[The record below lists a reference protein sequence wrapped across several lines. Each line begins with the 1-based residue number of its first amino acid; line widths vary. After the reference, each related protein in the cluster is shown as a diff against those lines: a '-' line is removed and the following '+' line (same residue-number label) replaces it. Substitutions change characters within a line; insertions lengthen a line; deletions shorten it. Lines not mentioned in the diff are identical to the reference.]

1 MSNKPTANVSPNN
14 LKNQPVR
21 ICFVYQTDYPWDVRV
36 EKIARGLTAAG
47 HHVTLVSANEK
58 GRARREQLPEAE
70 VLRLPHFKGI
80 FRFLNGVINF
90 PFFFNPFWLFA
101 IARCVRKGGADAI
114 VVRDLPLALTGI
126 FVGWLYRVPV
136 IMDMAECYPELLRN
150 MWRYGNFNIVNVF
163 ARNPLFADWIERMA
177 VRRLDHTFVMV
188 EESRDRLQAIGADP
202 ARLSIVSNTPPRGK
216 FEPLMGVAHGTAASR
231 PLTVVYAGWVNRGR
245 GIDTVVEGMAA
256 YVQLHGRDV
265 RLIVIGTGD
274 AEAECRARSHELG
287 LDDVISFK
295 GWLGNEQVVEYV
307 LASDVGLV
315 PHHVSGH
322 WNNTVPNKL
331 FDYMASGVVVLTSN
345 TRPVARIVTET
356 GSGLVYQ
363 DYDAADFA
371 TQLAKLAKPE
381 LRASMAERARAAVR
395 ARYNWEHDI
404 AVLVGVIE
412 SVCAQ
417 ATPGSPS
424 ATQG

>member
-1 MSNKPTANVSPNN
+1 
-14 LKNQPVR
+14 VR

-36 EKIARGLTAAG
+36 EKILRGLTSAG
-47 HHVTLVSANEK
+47 HRLTLVSANEK
-58 GRARREQLPEAE
+58 GRARRESLPEAE
-70 VLRLPHFKGI
+70 VVRLPHVRGVL
-80 FRFLNGVINF
+80 RFLNGVINF
-90 PFFFNPFWLFA
+90 PFFFNPFWIFA
-101 IARCVRKGGADAI
+101 VARCVRKGGADLI
-114 VVRDLPLALTGI
+114 VVRDLPLALTAV

-136 IMDMAECYPELLRN
+136 MMDMAECYPELLRN

-188 EESRDRLQAIGADP
+188 EESRERLQALGADP

-216 FEPLMGVAHGTAASR
+216 FEPPGGVEHAAQPPR

-245 GIDTVVEGMAA
+245 GIDTVVEGMGA
-256 YVQLHGRDV
+256 YVASHGRNV
-265 RLIVIGTGD
+265 RLTVIGTGD
-274 AEAECRARSHELG
+274 AEAECRARSRELG
-287 LDDVISFK
+287 LEDVISFK
-295 GWLGNEQVVEYV
+295 GWLDNERVVEHV

-331 FDYMASGVVVLTSN
+331 FDYMASGIAVLTSN

-356 GSGLVYQ
+356 GSGLVYR

-371 TQLAKLAKPE
+371 AQLARLAEPQI
-381 LRASMAERARAAVR
+381 RGAMAARGREAVR
-395 ARYNWEHDI
+395 ARYNWEHDF
-404 AVLVGVIE
+404 AVLLKAVE
-412 SVCAQ
+412 SCRKRA
-417 ATPGSPS
+417 
-424 ATQG
+424 